1 MPKSRVKKTFSF
13 KNLADKINNIII
25 KDINALGNHINKTIQ
40 EGIDRG
46 KDINGANFDPLE
58 PVTIALG
65 GKKPL
70 DRTGK
75 MRRTLTIKA
84 KLNKPQY
91 IIIMNTKYGVYHNT
105 GFTQTNKKQWFHGSK
120 VPKREWFGIP
130 KSMTPGKPD
139 YQKAVAERHLRIKMA
154 WKKLGT

>member
-1 MPKSRVKKTFSF
+1 MPKKSRVKKTFSF
-13 KNLADKINNIII
+13 KKLADKIDDIIV
-25 KDINALGNHINKTIQ
+25 KDINTLGNHINKTIQ

-46 KDINGANFDPLE
+46 KDINDASFKPLE

-75 MRRTLTIKA
+75 MKKTSTIKA
-84 KLNKPQY
+84 KPKKPQY
-91 IIIMNTKYGVYHNT
+91 IIKMKTKYGAYHNT
-105 GFTQTNKKQWFHGSK
+105 GFTQTNKNQWFHGSK
-120 VPKREWFGIP
+120 VPQREWFGIP

-139 YQKAVAERHLRIKMA
+139 YQKAVVERHLRIKA
-154 WKKLGT
+154 AFKK

>member
-1 MPKSRVKKTFSF
+1 MPKKSRIKKTYSF
-13 KNLADKINNIII
+13 KKLANKIEDIIV

-46 KDINGANFDPLE
+46 KDIDGGNFKPLE
-58 PVTIALG
+58 PVTVALG

-75 MRRTLTIKA
+75 MRKTSTIKA

-91 IIIMNTKYGVYHNT
+91 IIKMNTLYGAYHNT
-105 GFTQTNKKQWFHGSK
+105 GFTQTNKNQWFHGSK
-120 VPKREWFGIP
+120 VPQRKWFGIP
-130 KSMTPGKPD
+130 KSMTPGQPD
-139 YQKAVAERHLRIKMA
+139 YQKSVVGRSLRIKSA
-154 WKKLGT
+154 FKK